1 MWFDKNDNRATFA
14 DCRKEKLDVSHCN
27 TNPGKKEINPDII
40 HDFRNMNFDKMDL
53 LKTNSKL

>member
-53 LKTNSKL
+53 LKQ